1 MQLLNGLSWRWQY
14 LKRRRR
20 RSPESG
26 VLRRQ
31 VGRQLDQMTDAQLSA
46 AERTARRL
54 LVEQTREDLKALI
67 WGRSPEEKSS

>member
-20 RSPESG
+20 RSPESDG
-26 VLRRQ
+26 LRRQ
-31 VGRQLDQMTDAQLSA
+31 VGRQLDQMTDAQLSV
-46 AERTARRL
+46 AERTVRRL
-54 LVEQTREDLKALI
+54 LVEQTRADLKALI